1 MYPSPFFKFWVSTE
15 FVFSL
20 FNAGFCEG
28 FFYLLPSMGL
38 RIFLIL
44 FYEFIYFFVFLF
56 KKIKLFSHLRA
67 FLANPGS
74 RYTEARFGIYYL
86 YWSQCKFK
94 SYVLR
99 LKNYPG
105 KWFKGTTTN
114 ISEEIFLI
122 WSDQNTF
129 AKRCYDMKIF
139 IVHVGKLC
147 FAK

>member
-1 MYPSPFFKFWVSTE
+1 MYPSPFLSFQSPLNLHSPYLMPGFVKFFLFTSIYGIANMFDIIIWVHLL
-15 FVFSL
+15 L
-20 FNAGFCEG
+20 F
-28 FFYLLPSMGL
+28 L
-38 RIFLIL
+38 
-44 FYEFIYFFVFLF
+44 FLF

-129 AKRCYDMKIF
+129 PKRCYDMKIF